1 MEQCSLLNW
10 QADSLPL
17 NYQGSPINILFDG
30 FSICGWSLLES
41 ITSLKLK
48 FLGNSLIKLKH
59 SSMFTLPIPQ
69 LLQRSKVNTSYSF
82 PSECLSAV
90 TVLFCH
96 PGRLTLNPAPPQFPC
111 NWVSGWVRPW
121 KHVTGKSSK
130 GRRRE
135 RSGCPTPPASAL
147 IAGSSCVPDHWRPH
161 PALSTVQLASSSS
174 GLGASIFLVC
184 IQWTLL
190 MSPFIKNLLN

>member
-1 MEQCSLLNW
+1 M
-10 QADSLPL
+10 
-17 NYQGSPINILFDG
+17 
-30 FSICGWSLLES
+30 
-41 ITSLKLK
+41 KLK

-135 RSGCPTPPASAL
+135 RSGCPTPLLQPSLLAVAVSL
-147 IAGSSCVPDHWRPH
+147 ITGGPTLHSPQCSWLPPLQVWVLPY
-161 PALSTVQLASSSS
+161 
-174 GLGASIFLVC
+174 FLFVYSEHC
-184 IQWTLL
+184 
-190 MSPFIKNLLN
+190 P